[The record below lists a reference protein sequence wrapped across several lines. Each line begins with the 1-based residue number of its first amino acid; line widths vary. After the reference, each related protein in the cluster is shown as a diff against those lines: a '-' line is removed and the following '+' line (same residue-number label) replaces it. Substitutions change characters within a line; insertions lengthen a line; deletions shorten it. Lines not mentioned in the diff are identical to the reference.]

1 MKQLSKTYVAFLFIL
16 LATLSSVSEV
26 SYGYIPRYASRG
38 SAPVWAYRSYSDPST
53 RVCKDTRSDCEAI
66 VGSFPSNFVCETYR
80 GQCDRWCGFCS
91 QVGALQRCSD
101 VFPVSRCLFALKTL
115 QCRRNEN
122 IGRCRKTC
130 CDCDDYHRNCV

>member
-1 MKQLSKTYVAFLFIL
+1 MWPIPCLLQICSGRNIGLHHIGSFYTRGRIIHLDELGQAFVIRLVIRL
-16 LATLSSVSEV
+16 T
-26 SYGYIPRYASRG
+26 G
-38 SAPVWAYRSYSDPST
+38 
-53 RVCKDTRSDCEAI
+53 VCKDTRSDCEAV
-66 VGSFPSNFVCETYR
+66 VGSFPSNFVCEIYR

-91 QVGALQRCSD
+91 QIGALQRCSD

-130 CDCDDYHRNCV
+130 CDCDDNHRNCV

>member
-1 MKQLSKTYVAFLFIL
+1 MSPCGVFLLAFLTF
-16 LATLSSVSEV
+16 AGTARASELKDQKAKHTKAFKK
-26 SYGYIPRYASRG
+26 S
-38 SAPVWAYRSYSDPST
+38 
-53 RVCKDTRSDCEAI
+53 VCKDTRSDCEAI